1 MTINFLTPFFFF
13 LLKIL
18 HAFENIFS
26 GGQMFLRSAVLKKI
40 IQYAF
45 KYSSLY
51 YISINFEGKFV
62 KVSPRHRLLLPRTF
76 SHCFLG

>member
-1 MTINFLTPFFFF
+1 MFF
-13 LLKIL
+13 
-18 HAFENIFS
+18 H
-26 GGQMFLRSAVLKKI
+26 SAVLKKI